1 MPVLWSLMRRDN
13 LRGEVLSAGK
23 SQAFLIFA
31 GSMFNAAELMQN
43 RSPVGAGPSSN
54 TCPRCAPQRLHITS
68 VRRIPWLVSVS
79 NFTLFAASG
88 AQKLG
93 HPVPD
98 SNFSLEV
105 KSGCPQQTHTKVPG
119 SCESQY
125 LPVKGGSV
133 PFSRVT

>member
-1 MPVLWSLMRRDN
+1 MPALSSLMRRNN
-13 LRGEVLSAGK
+13 LRREVLCARGR
-23 SQAFLIFA
+23 QAFLIFA
-31 GSMFNAAELMQN
+31 GSIFNAAELMQN

-54 TCPRCAPQRLHITS
+54 MCPRCASHRLHITS

-79 NFTLFAASG
+79 NFTLLAASG

-98 SNFSLEV
+98 SNFSLELN
-105 KSGCPQQTHTKVPG
+105 SGCPQHTHTYVPA

-125 LPVKGGSV
+125 FPVKGGSV